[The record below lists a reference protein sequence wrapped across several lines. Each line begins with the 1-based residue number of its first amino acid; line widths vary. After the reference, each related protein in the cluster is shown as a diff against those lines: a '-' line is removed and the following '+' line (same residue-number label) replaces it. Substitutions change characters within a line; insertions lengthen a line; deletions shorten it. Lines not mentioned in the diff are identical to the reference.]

1 MTLEESGPK
10 GMQSASVIYS
20 FQFRWLEDVQ
30 SGRIGVF
37 FRKKWPTVKP
47 QKVFIYAGAPASLL
61 VSVAEVERME
71 DVDLDRAFELADL
84 GRISN
89 EELKSYIGPNRRVKA
104 IFLHN
109 HQLLQKPLG
118 IKELRR
124 IFSFH
129 PPQSFVHISREIEKK
144 IHEASIEK

>member
-1 MTLEESGPK
+1 MTLEESGQK
-10 GMQSASVIYS
+10 GMQSAGVIYS
-20 FQFRWLEDVQ
+20 FKFRWIEDIQ

-37 FRKKWPTVKP
+37 FRKKWPAVKP
-47 QKVFIYAGAPASLL
+47 NKVFICAGAPASSI
-61 VSVAEVERME
+61 VSVAEVERMK

-89 EELKSYIGPNRRVKA
+89 EELKSYIGPNRRVKD
-104 IFLHN
+104 IFLYN

-118 IKELRR
+118 INELRK

-129 PPQSFVHISREIEKK
+129 PPQSFVRISREIEKK
-144 IHEASIEK
+144 ILEASIEK